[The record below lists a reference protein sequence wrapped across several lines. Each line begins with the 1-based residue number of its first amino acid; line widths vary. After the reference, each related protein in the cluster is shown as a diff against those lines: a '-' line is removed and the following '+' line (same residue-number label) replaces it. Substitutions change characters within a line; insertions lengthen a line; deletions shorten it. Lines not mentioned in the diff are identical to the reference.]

1 MLSWELG
8 LLSAWPGK
16 LVLEEADAP
25 PPGELE
31 LHHRWVYKS
40 EASAVLSSP
49 IHSLQHCSDEL
60 PPAGLLD
67 EMAQWLCCLSPILV
81 PVSAA

>member
-1 MLSWELG
+1 MVLSWELG
-8 LLSAWPGK
+8 LSSAWPGK
-16 LVLEEADAP
+16 LVLEEADTP
-25 PPGELE
+25 LPGE
-31 LHHRWVYKS
+31 LHHRWVYES

-49 IHSLQHCSDEL
+49 VHGLQHCLDEL

-67 EMAQWLCCLSPILV
+67 EMAQWLDCLSPLLF